1 MWFLLISGI
10 LGLGLGLLLIFL
22 PYLLKV
28 ISRATDWT
36 VISIEDSTL
45 PARLMTGLAQIL
57 IGLWLLQAS
66 RTYTELWALSYIGIM
81 ALVFGVL
88 LIFFHKFLI
97 KLNDWGNTVLFSEAE
112 VGVWQRIIYGIII
125 LLMGFY
131 ILYIYFATP
140 R

>member
-1 MWFLLISGI
+1 MWFLFLSGV
-10 LGLGLGLLLIFL
+10 LGLVLGLLLIFL

-45 PARLMTGLAQIL
+45 PSRLMTGLAQIL
-57 IGLWLLQAS
+57 IGLWLVYAS
-66 RTYTELWALSYIGIM
+66 RTYPELWALFYIGIL
-81 ALVFGVL
+81 AIIFGIL

-97 KLNDWGNTVLFSEAE
+97 KLNEWGNTVLFSEAE

-125 LLMGFY
+125 LLMGAY
-131 ILYIYFATP
+131 ILYVYFTTP

>member
-1 MWFLLISGI
+1 MWFLLLSGI

-36 VISIEDSTL
+36 VISVEDSTL

-57 IGLWLLQAS
+57 IGLWLIQTG
-66 RTYTELWALSYIGIM
+66 RTYAELWALFYIGIL
-81 ALVFGVL
+81 AIFFGIL
-88 LIFFHKFLI
+88 LIFFHKFLL
-97 KLNDWGNTVLFSEAE
+97 KLNEWGNMVLFSEAE
-112 VGVWQRIIYGIII
+112 VGMWQRIIYGTII

-131 ILYIYFATP
+131 ILYVYFTTP